1 MTFAELDRAFKSKER
16 LARIE
21 QQKQASFDYILADLV
36 GRSIARLY
44 NSSNKMPPIEEV
56 YTNLFDK
63 EEIKANKAKLQ
74 RQRFM
79 AGLQQY
85 AQNLNKD

>member
-1 MTFAELDRAFKSKER
+1 MTFAELERAFRSKER

-44 NSSNKMPPIEEV
+44 NSSNKLPPIEQV
-56 YTNLFDK
+56 YTNLFD
-63 EEIKANKAKLQ
+63 EEAIKANKAKLQ

>member
-1 MTFAELDRAFKSKER
+1 MTFAELERAFKSKER
-16 LARIE
+16 LAQIE
-21 QQKQASFDYILADLV
+21 QQKQASFDYILADLM

-74 RQRFM
+74 RQRFI

-85 AQNLNKD
+85 AQNLNKE